1 MLRPLSFVMTDG
13 DDPDDLQR
21 SNQRLEDEY
30 PLCKCPV
37 VDNEN
42 CKKKVLG
49 YYDDVTVYE
58 EICKTCNKLSHHS
71 ADGYYEEK
79 EGASASGDLKKQI
92 NKLQRGRP
100 ESTKLGMDSYGD
112 FVFCAVKKWVGS
124 EQRLEMIL
132 IQKGNPKTAADIFS
146 EMEESRARSHKD
158 SRDPDIQASHNQ
170 VKEAILRSEGEQRPD

>member
-1 MLRPLSFVMTDG
+1 MLRSLSFVMTDG

-30 PLCKCPV
+30 PLCKCP

-71 ADGYYEEK
+71 ADGYYEKK
-79 EGASASGDLKKQI
+79 EGDTKNLRKQI
-92 NKLQRGRP
+92 RKLQRGRP
-100 ESTKLGMDSYGD
+100 ESTKLEMDSYED
-112 FVFCAVKKWVGS
+112 FVWCGVISRHG
-124 EQRLEMIL
+124 ERLEMIL

-158 SRDPDIQASHNQ
+158 SRDPERQAS
-170 VKEAILRSEGEQRPD
+170 VKQMKDAAVREGKQRPD